1 MHLVIIPFYGRHI
14 VVNMMRSQT
23 PW

>member
-1 MHLVIIPFYGRHI
+1 MHIVIIPFYGRHI